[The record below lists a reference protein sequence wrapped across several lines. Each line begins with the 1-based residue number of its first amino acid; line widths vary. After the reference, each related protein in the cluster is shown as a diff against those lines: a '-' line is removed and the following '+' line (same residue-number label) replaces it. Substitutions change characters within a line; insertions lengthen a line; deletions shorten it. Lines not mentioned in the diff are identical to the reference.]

1 MLLPRELPFD
11 PGDTPA
17 PCYVVDAEGL
27 RQNGRILQEVTH
39 RTGARILL
47 AMKAFAMHP
56 AFPVLRPY
64 LAGTTASSK
73 HEARMGSEE
82 FGKEL
87 HSYAVAYSPEDF
99 DFMRERSMHLT
110 LNSLTQWEQL
120 KGRIP
125 AGDTTKFGLRI
136 NPNYS
141 EIEFEI
147 YNPCRSG
154 SRLGMT
160 WEDLA
165 HADLDGITGLHFHTL
180 CEQGSGTLERTVEV
194 VEEHFST
201 LLHRMEWLNLGGGH
215 HITKPDYDV
224 ERLVR
229 LLIRLKDTYDLD
241 LILEPGEA
249 VVQESG
255 WLISEVLDVF
265 ESQGIHHAILGTSS
279 TAHMPDVL
287 EMPYRPHILGS
298 GEEAEKAYT
307 YQLGGVT
314 CLAGDRIGV
323 FSFDTPL
330 TPGSRLVFTDMAM
343 YSMVKST
350 HFNGIPHPS
359 IALWDPEGAGLTV
372 SRSFGYD
379 DFKSRLG

>member
-1 MLLPRELPFD
+1 V
-11 PGDTPA
+11 
-17 PCYVVDAEGL
+17 PCYVVDAESL
-27 RQNGRILQEVTH
+27 RENGEILLDVAN
-39 RTGARILL
+39 RSGARIIL
-47 AMKAFAMHP
+47 ALKAFAMHP
-56 AFPVLRPY
+56 AFPLLRPY
-64 LAGTTASSK
+64 LAGTTASSR
-73 HEARMGSEE
+73 HEARLGQEA

-87 HSYAVAYSPEDF
+87 HAYAVAYSPEDF
-99 DFMRERSMHLT
+99 DAMRERSTHLT
-110 LNSLTQWEQL
+110 LNSLSQWQAL
-120 KGRIP
+120 KDRVP
-125 AGDTTKFGLRI
+125 SENTTKFGLRI

-141 EIEFEI
+141 EITFDV

-160 WEDLA
+160 REDLA
-165 HADLDGITGLHFHTL
+165 SADLEGITGLHFHTL
-180 CEQGSGTLERTVEV
+180 CEQGSDTLERTVDH
-194 VEEHFST
+194 VEEQFAP

-215 HITKPDYDV
+215 HITKPDYDR

-229 LLIRLKDTYDLD
+229 LLIRLRETYDLD

-255 WLISEVLDVF
+255 WLICEVLDTF
-265 ESQGIHHAILGTSS
+265 HSQGIHHAILGTSS

-298 GEEAEKAYT
+298 GEEGEKAYT
-307 YQLGGVT
+307 YQIGGVT

-323 FSFDTPL
+323 YSFDQPL
-330 TPGSRLVFTDMAM
+330 KNGDRLVFTDMAM

-359 IALWDPEGAGLTV
+359 IALWDPEGEGLTV
-372 SRSFGYD
+372 TRSFGYE
-379 DFKSRLG
+379 DFKNRLG